1 MKKLYFALLVLILS
15 TSLFAQSSSFTSY
28 ELFPDTDGNHI
39 NAHGA
44 GVLCHNDT
52 YYLYGE
58 YKKRGSSAYGVS
70 CYSSKDLYNWQ
81 FNGLALT
88 NIDQPGH
95 DIEPGAVIERPKVIY
110 NAKTKKF
117 VMWFHLELKGKG
129 YSAARTAV
137 AVSDTPTGPFKYIRS
152 LRPNPGIWPMNYPEQ
167 LYKAMKEKSFG
178 SDKGFFYDGSIGDF
192 IARDLQS
199 GQMARD
205 MTLFVDSDQKAY
217 HIHASEENQTLHICE
232 LTDDYLDFSGRYT
245 RVLPGHSNEAPA
257 ICKYNG
263 KYYMIASGCTGWA
276 PNAARSAVAP
286 TIWGPWTYTGN
297 PCTGTNPH
305 NDMGSDKTFGG
316 QSTYLLPITGKDNA
330 FIAMFDVWRPRNQQD
345 SRYLWLPA
353 YIKDG
358 KINVPWQSS
367 WNLSFFDTINN

>member
-1 MKKLYFALLVLILS
+1 MKLSQLLFFAIIAFS
-15 TSLFAQSSSFTSY
+15 TSLFAQNDSFTSY

-44 GVLCHNDT
+44 GVLHHNDT

-58 YKKRGSSAYGVS
+58 YKKRGHSAKGVS
-70 CYSSKDLYNWQ
+70 CYCSKDLYNWD
-81 FNGLALT
+81 FKGLALT
-88 NIDQPGH
+88 NVDQPGH

-110 NAKTKKF
+110 NAKTNKF

-129 YSAARTAV
+129 YVAARTGV
-137 AVSDTPTGPFKYIRS
+137 AVSDTPEGPFQFIRS

-192 IARDLQS
+192 IPRDLKS

-205 MTLFVDSDQKAY
+205 MTLFVDSDNKAY

-232 LTDDYLDFSGRYT
+232 LTDDYLGFSGRYT

-257 ICKYNG
+257 ICKHDG

-286 TIWGPWTYTGN
+286 TIWGPWTYLGN
-297 PCTGTNPH
+297 PCQGTNPH
-305 NDMGSDKTFGG
+305 NNMGPDKTFGG
-316 QSTYLLPITGKDNA
+316 QSTYLLPVDGKENA
-330 FIAMFDVWRPRNQQD
+330 FIAMFDIWRPRNQQD

-353 YIKDG
+353 YIQDG
-358 KINVPWQSS
+358 KIIVDWQSS
-367 WNLSFFDTINN
+367 WNLSYFQAK